1 MKQLNIGIIGA
12 GRIGKVHMKSIT
24 YSVPGAKVLGITD
37 VFKDALP
44 ALAAEYG
51 IEKIYDSY
59 TDMLADPEIDAVL
72 VCSSTATHGLSSPS
86 AVPFRRG
93 SRRTSSTTP
102 ASPGDSRATT
112 FYRNW
117 ILRNVPN
124 SGEARRI
131 GFRFAR
137 YSTCCPSRAVSP
149 AISRR

>member
-72 VCSSTATHGLSSPS
+72 VCSSTDTHADISIAAAKAGKHVFCEKP
-86 AVPFRRG
+86 VH
-93 SRRTSSTTP
+93 TSLEKIREVAEVEKET
-102 ASPGDSRATT
+102 GRK
-112 FYRNW
+112 
-117 ILRNVPN
+117 LQ
-124 SGEARRI
+124 I
-131 GFRFAR
+131 G
-137 YSTCCPSRAVSP
+137 
-149 AISRR
+149 